1 MAKAA
6 ATSGEL
12 ALTSSQRVFNFS
24 ISSVFPQKI
33 LWEASVIIRTSF
45 TQPQTKALAAKATAE
60 KDVRKEDQDAGSTDG
75 ETPEHKAGDQ
85 VVTDEPVAAANEE
98 EEGKAKQ
105 QRLRHLAWRQRHQR
119 ELEEAKAEARRCCIC
134 LCLTA
139 LVCLCWAA

>member
-24 ISSVFPQKI
+24 TSSSVLHKKI
-33 LWEASVIIRTSF
+33 FCGRASAIIRTF
-45 TQPQTKALAAKATAE
+45 LMQPQTKALAAKAAAAE
-60 KDVRKEDQDAGSTDG
+60 KDVEKEDKDAGCTDG

-85 VVTDEPVAAANEE
+85 VVTDEPVADND

-105 QRLRHLAWRQRHQR
+105 QRLRHLAWHQR
-119 ELEEAKAEARRCCIC
+119 ELEEEEEAEARRCCIC